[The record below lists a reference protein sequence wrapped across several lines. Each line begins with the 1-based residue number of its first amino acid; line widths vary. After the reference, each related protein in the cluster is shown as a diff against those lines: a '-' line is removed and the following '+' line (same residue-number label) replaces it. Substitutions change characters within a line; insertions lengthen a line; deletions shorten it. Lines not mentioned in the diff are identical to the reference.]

1 MVCCMKR
8 EMASWGSKVAA
19 LLILLNIF
27 FFSCVSCNGVPCP
40 PNTPPAPTVPKSPP
54 KKPAPTVPTPAPKK
68 SAKCPKDTLKFGACA
83 NWLGLVGEVVG
94 TPPSSKCCALVA
106 GLADLEAALCFCTA
120 IKANVLGAIKVEV
133 PVALTLLVNAC
144 GKKVP
149 EGFVCA

>member
-1 MVCCMKR
+1 
-8 EMASWGSKVAA
+8 MASWGSKVAA

-40 PNTPPAPTVPKSPP
+40 PSTPPAPT
-54 KKPAPTVPTPAPKK
+54 K

>member
-54 KKPAPTVPTPAPKK
+54 KKPAPTVPTPPPKK

-120 IKANVLGAIKVEV
+120 IKANVLGLSRLKCLW
-133 PVALTLLVNAC
+133 P
-144 GKKVP
+144 
-149 EGFVCA
+149 